1 MEFTIL
7 TDFSK
12 RDLQGLH
19 DVQQKHSGRGS
30 YYEKIVPDVDHIEP
44 VYSTMEREYC
54 SNHPS
59 LSQYAVSSN
68 CSLSWVTMIV
78 NAGERVLAQWVS
90 TRDYRLTLCYN
101 ATIGATS
108 AKE

>member
-1 MEFTIL
+1 MKLESFSPYSMEFTIL

-30 YYEKIVPDVDHIEP
+30 YYEEIVPDVDHIEP

-78 NAGERVLAQWVS
+78 NAGESSCPNGYQREI
-90 TRDYRLTLCYN
+90 
-101 ATIGATS
+101 IG
-108 AKE
+108 